1 MKRSTVRL
9 KQKKGG
15 EHMVLIRKRRAVAI
29 LLLCTIFISGCWD
42 RKEINDIAF
51 VIGLAIDKEEDN
63 FRTSLQIALPGQ
75 SGSSGS
81 EGGGGGTSG
90 DKSWFMLSTTAKT
103 LRGTSI
109 EGQKA
114 LSRELYY
121 AHRRTMLIG
130 EELAREGVAPMLDLL
145 TRYPLNRLSALPI
158 VTKGSAYKVL
168 DTDAPIEKFPSEMVR
183 ELCFLNMRRPR
194 SLKTFTDAI
203 LSEGVDPF
211 LPVASTAD
219 NVPSNWKDVKTNIK
233 LDGIA
238 IFKKD
243 KLVGMIEK
251 APADALILAMGE
263 ANEPE
268 VMVKAPRGKGDVFI
282 KLNENN
288 SSLHPHVENG
298 KVTVTIE
305 LYAKGVMVDN
315 ESNYGDLRDQEMQSL
330 TQALHQK
337 IGDDIKEGIRLI
349 QKQYPADIL
358 GLGRSIHQQ
367 LPREWKKMRDRWDD
381 IYPDVKV
388 IIEPHIIIE
397 NVGVINKPIGLQEE
411 DIVHD

>member
-1 MKRSTVRL
+1 MFFIHKR
-9 KQKKGG
+9 
-15 EHMVLIRKRRAVAI
+15 HAVAI
-29 LLLCTIFISGCWD
+29 MLLCTIFISGCWD

-51 VIGLAIDKEEDN
+51 VIGLAIDKEDGN
-63 FRTSLQIALPGQ
+63 YRSSLQIALPGQ

-90 DKSWFMLSTTAKT
+90 DKSWFMLSNTAKT

-121 AHRRTMLIG
+121 AHRRTILIG
-130 EELAREGVAPMLDLL
+130 EELAREGVASMLDLL
-145 TRYPLNRLSALPI
+145 TRYPLNRFSALPI
-158 VTKGSAYKVL
+158 ITKGPAFKVL

-183 ELCFLNMRRPR
+183 ELCFLNMRKPR
-194 SLKTFTDAI
+194 TLKTFTDAI
-203 LSEGVDPF
+203 LSEGVEPF
-211 LPVASTAD
+211 LPVATTVD
-219 NVPSNWKDVKTNIK
+219 NVPGNWKDVKTNIK
-233 LDGIA
+233 LDGLA

-243 KLVGMIEK
+243 KLIGMIEK

-268 VMVKAPRGKGDVFI
+268 IMVKAPRGSGDIFI

-288 SSLHPHVENG
+288 SSLHPHIING
-298 KVTVTIE
+298 KITVTIV
-305 LYAKGVMVDN
+305 LYAKGVVVDN
-315 ESNYGDLRDQEMQSL
+315 ESNYGDLREQEIKNL
-330 TQALHQK
+330 NQAIHQK
-337 IGDDIKEGIRLI
+337 IQDDILEGVRLI
-349 QKQYPADIL
+349 QKKYPADIL

-367 LPREWKKMRDRWDD
+367 LPKEWDKLKDRWDD

-388 IIEPHIIIE
+388 SVEPHVVIE
-397 NVGVINKPIGLQEE
+397 NVGVINKPFGLPEE